1 VFSFLLTEAD
11 SDDSAQSGVGLDGI
25 PNVGVEDRY
34 IDILFS
40 TITNNNYFKNIVT
53 QWKATRGNTPSKLVA

>member
-1 VFSFLLTEAD
+1 MVQGHPMTNMVSIESLGYIELPLSHRE
-11 SDDSAQSGVGLDGI
+11 
-25 PNVGVEDRY
+25 

-53 QWKATRGNTPSKLVA
+53 QWKTTRGNTPSKLVA